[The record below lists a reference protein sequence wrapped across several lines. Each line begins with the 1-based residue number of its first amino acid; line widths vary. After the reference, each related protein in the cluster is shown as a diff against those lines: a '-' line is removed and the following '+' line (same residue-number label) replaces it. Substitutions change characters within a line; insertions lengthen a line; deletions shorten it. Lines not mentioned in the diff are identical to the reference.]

1 MIFCITRDEP
11 EGERWVLKW
20 LSKFII
26 TQRPP
31 AAKEGPASP
40 GLRPQGLRGNRLAS
54 RLRAA
59 TTAAR
64 AKAFWKAAR
73 SGLTPEVD
81 EA

>member
-11 EGERWVLKW
+11 EGERWVLNW